1 MPEGGLPWAEFSRQK
16 FGGESGAEAAFARV
30 VAAGEWDGIRFDF
43 GRVASAPNTVDA
55 HRLILFAGDRGTQ
68 WELADALFRAYF
80 AEGKD
85 LNDHGDLVAAATSVG
100 LDAGEVEGY
109 LAGGEGASEV
119 RKGQEEAHRLG
130 ITGVPFYVF
139 DGRYAVYGAQPVEV
153 FGEALD
159 MVRTGA
165 AG

>member
-1 MPEGGLPWAEFSRQK
+1 M
-16 FGGESGAEAAFARV
+16 
-30 VAAGEWDGIRFDF
+30 
-43 GRVASAPNTVDA
+43 
-55 HRLILFAGDRGTQ
+55 
-68 WELADALFRAYF
+68 
-80 AEGKD
+80 
-85 LNDHGDLVAAATSVG
+85 
-100 LDAGEVEGY
+100 
-109 LAGGEGASEV
+109 